1 MEREEEIVIAV
12 DTNVWVRYVTN
23 DNPAQARRAVKLL
36 SAADSV
42 YVPKTVLL
50 ELEWVLRAA
59 YELPRAAILK
69 AMLQILGLPVV
80 SVEQSGQVAQAL
92 DWYREGLDFADALHV
107 AGCGT
112 VESFHSFDTDLVRK
126 GKKAGLRVSAA

>member
-126 GKKAGLRVSAA
+126 GKKAGLHVSAA

>member
-23 DNPAQARRAVKLL
+23 DDPVQARRAVKLL
-36 SAADSV
+36 SGAEAV
-42 YVPKTVLL
+42 FVPKTVLL

-59 YELPRAAILK
+59 YGLPRNAIMK
-69 AMLQILGLPVV
+69 AMFHILGLPSV
-80 SVEQSGQVAQAL
+80 SIEQSGQVAQAL
-92 DWYREGLDFADALHV
+92 DWYRNGLDFADALHI

-126 GKKAGLRVSAA
+126 GKKAGLPLSPA

>member
-23 DNPAQARRAVKLL
+23 DDPAQARRAVKLL

-50 ELEWVLRAA
+50 ELEWVLRSA

-80 SVEQSGQVAQAL
+80 SVEQSGQIAQAL
-92 DWYREGLDFADALHV
+92 DWYRDGFDFADALHV

-126 GKKAGLRVSAA
+126 GKKAGLHISAA

>member
-1 MEREEEIVIAV
+1 MEQEEGILIAV

-23 DNPAQARRAVKLL
+23 DDPVQARRAVSLL

-59 YELPRAAILK
+59 YGLPRAAMLK
-69 AMLQILGLPVV
+69 AMLHILGLPVV
-80 SVEQSGQVAQAL
+80 SVEQPGQVAQAL
-92 DWYREGLDFADALHV
+92 DWYRDGLDFADALHV
-107 AGCGT
+107 AGCGE
-112 VESFHSFDTDLVRK
+112 VESFHSFDTDFVRK
-126 GKKAGLRVSAA
+126 GKKAGLPVSSV

>member
-12 DTNVWVRYVTN
+12 DTNVWIRYVTN
-23 DNPAQARRAVKLL
+23 DDPVQAKRAVKLL

-59 YELPRAAILK
+59 YALPRAAILK
-69 AMLQILGLPVV
+69 AMLHILGLPVV
-80 SVEQSGQVAQAL
+80 SVEQPAQVAQAL
-92 DWYREGLDFADALHV
+92 DWFRDGLDFADALHV

-112 VESFHSFDTDLVRK
+112 IDSFHSFDADLVRK
-126 GKKAGLRVSAA
+126 GKKAGLPVSPA

>member
-23 DNPAQARRAVKLL
+23 DDPVLAKRAVKLL

-59 YELPRAAILK
+59 YALPRAAILK
-69 AMLQILGLPVV
+69 AMLHILGLPIV
-80 SVEQSGQVAQAL
+80 SVEQPAQVALAL
-92 DWYREGLDFADALHV
+92 DWFRDGLQFADALHV
-107 AGCGT
+107 AGCET
-112 VESFHSFDTDLVRK
+112 VDSFHSFDGDLVRK
-126 GKKAGLRVSAA
+126 GKKARLPVSPV

>member
-1 MEREEEIVIAV
+1 MEREEEIVITV

-23 DNPAQARRAVKLL
+23 DDPVQARRAVKLL
-36 SAADSV
+36 SAAGAV
-42 YVPKTVLL
+42 FVPKTVLL

-59 YELPRAAILK
+59 YGLPGPAIMK
-69 AMLQILGLPVV
+69 AMLHILGLPFV
-80 SVEQSGQVAQAL
+80 SAEQSGQVAQAL
-92 DWYREGLDFADALHV
+92 GWYRDGLDFADALHV

-126 GKKAGLRVSAA
+126 GRKAGLPLSSA

>member
-1 MEREEEIVIAV
+1 MIAV

-23 DNPAQARRAVKLL
+23 DDPVQAKRAVKLL

-59 YELPRAAILK
+59 YELPRAAILN
-69 AMLQILGLPVV
+69 AMSQILGLPVV
-80 SVEQSGQVAQAL
+80 SVEQSVQVAQAL
-92 DWYREGLDFADALHV
+92 DWYRDGLDFADALHV

-112 VESFHSFDTDLVRK
+112 VESFHSFDIDLVRK
-126 GKKAGLRVSAA
+126 GKKAGLPVSAV